1 VTKPRTV
8 PYDIT
13 LNTTTGQRHHTGT
26 ATTYGHPTDDQT
38 RSAIAQH
45 HQAGTSTPV
54 AAVNLHN
61 APQTTR

>member
-1 VTKPRTV
+1 MTEPRTI

-13 LNTTTGQRHHTGT
+13 LNTTTGTRELTGT
-26 ATTYGHPTDDQT
+26 ATTYGHLTDDQT

-54 AAVNLHN
+54 TAVNLHN
-61 APQTTR
+61 N